1 MQIKKYKLYNREGV
15 YYFDVSLYKEIE
27 LDENIKKTSVNEL
40 KRLRFSSTLK
50 ANKSAKEFLE
60 AKGDELIKLYM
71 KTGDNSQFKSFY
83 ESYYKDLESRFDY
96 HCDLFLKSLSGLK
109 KTSQIT
115 AKQRLINA
123 RVFFKNKSIKDISKK
138 DIREFYEFLENLS
151 LKGDFS
157 TAYIKAQ
164 ALSLNRVL
172 EHAYEND
179 YIELN
184 PFFKKRY
191 AKEKKKELFPF
202 SEKEIISLLIHS
214 RAEIRLYL
222 HIGLLCGARTG
233 EILALQFKHFDF
245 ENKKIIIDQS
255 VNNISGINTCK
266 TSNSHRKIDLLPHL
280 EDEILKEIEKRKS
293 QNRFDHEAFL
303 FDLKFK
309 NEPIKNFQNSILKVQ
324 YVQLLS
330 DLNIPYRSIYNTRHS
345 FASLMLN
352 KGENIMWVSN
362 MLGHT
367 NAQTT
372 WSFYSKYMENENNKR
387 AEFLKDLL

>member
-1 MQIKKYKLYNREGV
+1 MQIKKYKLYDREGI
-15 YYFDVSLYKEIE
+15 YYFDVSLY
-27 LDENIKKTSVNEL
+27 LANEL

-50 ANKSAKEFLE
+50 ANKSSKEFLE
-60 AKGDELIKLYM
+60 AKGDELVKLYI
-71 KTGDNSQFKSFY
+71 KTGDNSNFKSFY
-83 ESYYKDLESRFDY
+83 ESYYKDLEAKFDY
-96 HCDLFLKSLSGLK
+96 HCELFLKSINGLK

-115 AKQRLINA
+115 NKQRLINA
-123 RVFFKNKSIKDISKK
+123 RIFFKNKLIKDISKK
-138 DIREFYEFLENLS
+138 DIREFYEFLEKLRA
-151 LKGDFS
+151 KGEFS
-157 TAYIKAQ
+157 TNHIKAQ
-164 ALSLNRVL
+164 ALALNRVL
-172 EHAYEND
+172 EYAYEND
-179 YIELN
+179 YIEHN

-202 SEKEIISLLIHS
+202 NEKEIIALLKYS

-222 HIGLLCGARTG
+222 YTALLCGARTG
-233 EILALQFKHFDF
+233 EILALQFRHFDF
-245 ENKKIIIDQS
+245 ENKKIIIEQS

-266 TSNSHRKIDLLPHL
+266 TSNSHRKIDLLPTL
-280 EDEILKEIEKRKS
+280 ENEILKEIEKRKE
-293 QNRFDHEAFL
+293 QNRFSPDSFL

-324 YVQLLS
+324 YIQLLNA
-330 DLNIPYRSIYNTRHS
+330 LNITYRAIYNTRHS

-367 NAQTT
+367 NTQTT

-387 AEFLKDLL
+387 AEFLKDIL